1 MKKDFNYVEAFIFS
15 IVIFIVIVLLF
26 TIFISKHP
34 DIAFM
39 PYNAVLPECEVY
51 VLNDTKYNIFP
62 EAIYLENR
70 FDEIKTEVT
79 ALLDNIKNNA
89 REQDCNVGEF
99 FLPAKDKEFWEN
111 WNLIPLRLYGV
122 DIEET
127 MSLCPSIRES
137 LNNTMDKI
145 PTIAIS
151 VLGSGKIIPPHTGP
165 YGGIL
170 RYHLALQ
177 VPKDRN
183 KCTIEIDNNLYSWQ
197 ERESII
203 FDETKIHT
211 AKNLTE
217 EDRVVLYIDI
227 RRNLDNMPLDLTN
240 KMILNLIKV
249 SPQNISA
256 IKSVQDKFSFL
267 PKPLNFSQ
275 DQNID
280 FGYI

>member
-1 MKKDFNYVEAFIFS
+1 MKDFNYVEAFILS
-15 IVIFIVIVLLF
+15 IAIFIVVVVVLTMIL
-26 TIFISKHP
+26 SKHP
-34 DIAFM
+34 DIAFA

-51 VLNDTKYNIFP
+51 TLDDRKYNIFP
-62 EAIYLENR
+62 ESIYLENR
-70 FDEIKTEVT
+70 FDEIKAEVNG
-79 ALLDNIKNNA
+79 LLDKIKD
-89 REQDCNVGEF
+89 EQCNVGEF
-99 FLPAKDKEFWEN
+99 FLPDKNKEFWEN
-111 WNLIPLRLYGV
+111 WNLIPLRLYGI

-127 MSLCPSIRES
+127 MSLCPSVRDV
-137 LNNTMDKI
+137 LHNTSDRI

-177 VPKDRN
+177 VPADRS
-183 KCTIEIDNNLYSWQ
+183 KCNIEVDNNIYSWQ

-211 AKNLTE
+211 AKNLTTE
-217 EDRVVLYIDI
+217 ERVVLYIDI
-227 RRNLDNMPLDLTN
+227 RRNMDNMPLDLIN
-240 KMILNLIKV
+240 KMILNVIKV
-249 SPQNISA
+249 SPQNQTA
-256 IKSVQDKFSFL
+256 IKDVKEKFSFL

-275 DQNID
+275 DQNLD